1 MLLVVG
7 DDRSVVQWSILNVLR
22 ITHEN
27 IQTTNARLVLL
38 RAGTVAQISLLNLL
52 IRNLDRSWLRPTG

>member
-1 MLLVVG
+1 
-7 DDRSVVQWSILNVLR
+7 
-22 ITHEN
+22 
-27 IQTTNARLVLL
+27 LL

>member
-27 IQTTNARLVLL
+27 IQATNARLVLL
-38 RAGTVAQISLLNLL
+38 RAGTIAQISLLNLL